1 MSHTKQKSDDTN
13 LTWWEKKSGK
23 KSRTSDTAQKQ
34 AGSSQP
40 ADKSRAGAASRT
52 ANTSGTDRASYS
64 KTDPASRTAAAP
76 RTASSSRTG
85 ASSRT
90 ADKFRTASSSRAD
103 APHFS
108 SHSRNVISQTPM
120 FDAKRIPRDAADIL
134 AHFDDSIASVRPL
147 SAKQRVL
154 LSGAIRDLSHEL
166 TDERGIRRVGYM
178 NEVSYLSAYINY
190 FMWWNLVRL
199 VRLFANLPKDAFE
212 LEDGDVALDAGSGPL
227 TVPIAL
233 WLARPELRAKKI
245 TWYCLDLSQN
255 ALADG
260 EELYL
265 SIAARTIANG
275 EPWKIVRVKG
285 ALRGESKRD
294 EGASIKEKAAL
305 VTCANVFNELVQTS
319 EMPPDY
325 LAKKYCESLLS
336 YTRSEK
342 KQTVLVIE
350 PGFPKAARFV
360 SLMRDALIR
369 REFIPL
375 SPCPHCESCPMD
387 GKRGGKWCNFA
398 FSTDDAPSALQK
410 LSEKAGLPKERAVLS
425 YILARRDTESKAK
438 SQSENKSNV
447 PAESSASEQHASPQN
462 RFMMRITSD
471 IIHLTEEHKVGF
483 YACTQKGLALAVDT
497 SHIEL
502 ANGDLLAI
510 KQPKEDEQLERD
522 AKSGAVKIDI

>member
-1 MSHTKQKSDDTN
+1 
-13 LTWWEKKSGK
+13 
-23 KSRTSDTAQKQ
+23 
-34 AGSSQP
+34 
-40 ADKSRAGAASRT
+40 
-52 ANTSGTDRASYS
+52 
-64 KTDPASRTAAAP
+64 
-76 RTASSSRTG
+76 
-85 ASSRT
+85 
-90 ADKFRTASSSRAD
+90 
-103 APHFS
+103 
-108 SHSRNVISQTPM
+108 
-120 FDAKRIPRDAADIL
+120 
-134 AHFDDSIASVRPL
+134 
-147 SAKQRVL
+147 
-154 LSGAIRDLSHEL
+154 
-166 TDERGIRRVGYM
+166 
-178 NEVSYLSAYINY
+178 
-190 FMWWNLVRL
+190 MWWNLVRL
-199 VRLFANLPKDAFE
+199 VRLFANLSSDAFA

-233 WLARPELRAKKI
+233 WLARPELRSKKI

-265 SIAARTIANG
+265 SIAARTITNG

-294 EGASIKEKAAL
+294 EGVSIKEKAAL

-325 LAKKYCESLLS
+325 LAKKYSESLLS

-350 PGFPKAARFV
+350 PGFPKSARFV
-360 SLMRDALIR
+360 SLMRDALLR
-369 REFIPL
+369 RGFVPL

-398 FSTDDAPSALQK
+398 FSTDNAPSALHK

-425 YILARRDTESKAK
+425 YILARRDTESKTQSKAENTMAPLSDAK
-438 SQSENKSNV
+438 D
-447 PAESSASEQHASPQN
+447 SAQHTDSQN

-510 KQPKEDEQLERD
+510 KQPIENEQLERD
-522 AKSGAVKIDI
+522 AKSGAVKIEV